1 MKPSRCLPAVSLLI
15 AAVLFAQQIT
25 AATSVVRRTTLLV
38 ADIDKSMQFYRAI
51 GFDVWLDRG
60 GERNPDAGGGLPLNG
75 KPAYSRI
82 AVMSGTADDIAMV
95 GLLQYDNPPLPATRQ
110 DTGTIGVTDAVL
122 VIQTDDIKQVH
133 ANLKK
138 LGARILTPPED
149 YTVRSVNGQKYGAI
163 MFFVDPDG
171 HVIELS
177 QVYRVEP
184 FED

>member
-1 MKPSRCLPAVSLLI
+1 MKLCRYLPALTL
-15 AAVLFAQQIT
+15 AVAGALVAQQVS

-38 ADIDKSMQFYRAI
+38 RDIERSIEFYQAI

-60 GERNPDAGGGLPLNG
+60 GERDPEAGGGLPLNG

-82 AVMSGTADDIAMV
+82 AIMSGKDDAIGMV
-95 GLLQYDNPPLPATRQ
+95 GLLQYDNPALPATRKQ
-110 DTGTIGVTDAVL
+110 TGTIGVTDAVL
-122 VIQTDDIKQVH
+122 VIQTDDIKQAH
-133 ANLKK
+133 ENLKK
-138 LGARILTPPED
+138 LGATILEPPED
-149 YTVRSVNGQKYGAI
+149 YSTRSVAGQKFGAI

-184 FED
+184 FDE